1 MSPVHKY
8 YTNIAQILQDCTNK
22 QHGTTEQHGTHWA
35 TQEQLSNK
43 REVWNTHGSPGH
55 GVCVHLSIYKGA
67 GDFQGCCQS
76 KEELCANDTSHDPN
90 WTKIAPNDQ

>member
-1 MSPVHKY
+1 MNLLLLATTCYSMSPVHKY

-55 GVCVHLSIYKGA
+55 GVCVHMLKARLGHLAFSPPH
-67 GDFQGCCQS
+67 
-76 KEELCANDTSHDPN
+76 E
-90 WTKIAPNDQ
+90 

>member
-8 YTNIAQILQDCTNK
+8 YTNIAQILQDGTNK
-22 QHGTTEQHGTHWA
+22 QHGTTEPHGTHWG

-55 GVCVHLSIYKGA
+55 GVCVHIMIDGNLTKGD
-67 GDFQGCCQS
+67 GTQ
-76 KEELCANDTSHDPN
+76 
-90 WTKIAPNDQ
+90 I

>member
-8 YTNIAQILQDCTNK
+8 YTNIAQILQDGTNK
-22 QHGTTEQHGTHWA
+22 QHGTTEPHGTHWG

-55 GVCVHLSIYKGA
+55 GVCVYMAISTPMLSF
-67 GDFQGCCQS
+67 DFHSFSQS
-76 KEELCANDTSHDPN
+76 GLGNQSF
-90 WTKIAPNDQ
+90 